1 MTLCIETSASAK
13 RSLYDTDDIWIISK
27 SMYFEPR
34 TTFIAKSSFYGP
46 SSSGDLEIEAIS
58 GYSPSNWR
66 SGDPV
71 HAIWACNAGA
81 ELSCIQNVEDHVTLQ
96 QMPLLPYILD
106 G

>member
-1 MTLCIETSASAK
+1 MN
-13 RSLYDTDDIWIISK
+13 
-27 SMYFEPR
+27 FEPR

-81 ELSCIQNVEDHVTLQ
+81 ELSGIQNVDDHVTLLH
-96 QMPLLPYILD
+96 MPLLPFLLN